1 MRIILTTK
9 LGSAVWFNNDP
20 KGDNFTMKKDEIL
33 EKARRSN
40 TDAQGEDER
49 SLSVIDKAGYY
60 ASFAGVFLCL
70 FFVIADRVRHRRY
83 TVPLPGAICF
93 TILGTMFLYRGL
105 KLKRVH
111 ETVMGGVLLVFAAA
125 LAAAHFFD
133 LIN

>member
-1 MRIILTTK
+1 
-9 LGSAVWFNNDP
+9 
-20 KGDNFTMKKDEIL
+20 MKKDEIL

-49 SLSVIDKAGYY
+49 SLAVIDKAGFC
-60 ASFAGVFLCL
+60 ASLAGVFACV

-93 TILGTMFLYRGL
+93 TILGTMFLSRGI

-111 ETVMGGVLLVFAAA
+111 EMVMGGILLVFAAA
-125 LAAAHFFD
+125 LAVAHFLD
-133 LIN
+133 LIK

>member
-1 MRIILTTK
+1 
-9 LGSAVWFNNDP
+9 
-20 KGDNFTMKKDEIL
+20 MKKDEIL

-49 SLSVIDKAGYY
+49 SLAVIDKAGFC
-60 ASFAGVFLCL
+60 ASLAGVFACV

-93 TILGTMFLYRGL
+93 TVLGTMFLSRGI

-111 ETVMGGVLLVFAAA
+111 EMVMGGILLVFASA
-125 LAAAHFFD
+125 LAAVHFFD
-133 LIN
+133 LLK